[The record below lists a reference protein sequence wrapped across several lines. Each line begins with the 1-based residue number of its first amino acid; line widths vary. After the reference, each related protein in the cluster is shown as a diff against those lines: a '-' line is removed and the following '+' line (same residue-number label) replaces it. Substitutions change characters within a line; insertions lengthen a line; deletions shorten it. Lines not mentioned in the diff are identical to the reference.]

1 MTDNSQPTN
10 DYSNLSTEQID
21 AKISNIEGALGYHSD
36 IKRANAMLRQRYG
49 IGGGS

>member
-1 MTDNSQPTN
+1 MLHEGRPT
-10 DYSNLSTEQID
+10 SEID
-21 AKISNIEGALGYHSD
+21 KHIADAGFDHSD